1 MMLHARTPAAALV
14 GLLTVA
20 AAAAAQAQTR
30 WTVDSKSSLAW
41 WQMSPNLNHL
51 WATTCPEEPS
61 WRPGENRSGGWHID
75 PKLKLPGTGYGNVED
90 TVHVPLFPRPEAQPL
105 CSEAVAGE
113 VLLPDTVTW
122 RGAHGVVRVKAEA
135 LITGQAMRDVMMH
148 HLLQTWQ
155 FSEITFTLDSLVDLA
170 RRADTLAGSA
180 IGTLTIRAVRTPV
193 IAAVKAFP
201 GAGGVRVLAKW
212 RVPAWML
219 LDLTPSIHSLGLGVN
234 TWLWKDLFMGA
245 DLVFHPE
252 ATATN

>member
-14 GLLTVA
+14 GLLTV
-20 AAAAAQAQTR
+20 AAAAQAQTR

-75 PKLKLPGTGYGNVED
+75 PKLKLPGSGYGNVED

-113 VLLPDTVTW
+113 VLLPDTLKW
-122 RGAHGVVRVKAEA
+122 RGAHGVVRVKADA

-148 HLLQTWQ
+148 QLLQTWS
-155 FSEITFTLDSLVDLA
+155 FSEITFTLDSL
-170 RRADTLAGSA
+170 
-180 IGTLTIRAVRTPV
+180 V

-201 GAGGVRVLAKW
+201 GAGGMRVLAKW

>member
-1 MMLHARTPAAALV
+1 
-14 GLLTVA
+14 
-20 AAAAAQAQTR
+20 
-30 WTVDSKSSLAW
+30 
-41 WQMSPNLNHL
+41 
-51 WATTCPEEPS
+51 
-61 WRPGENRSGGWHID
+61 
-75 PKLKLPGTGYGNVED
+75 
-90 TVHVPLFPRPEAQPL
+90 
-105 CSEAVAGE
+105 
-113 VLLPDTVTW
+113 
-122 RGAHGVVRVKAEA
+122 
-135 LITGQAMRDVMMH
+135 MRDVMMH
-148 HLLQTWQ
+148 QLLQTWS

-170 RRADTLAGSA
+170 RRADTLAGNA

-201 GAGGVRVLAKW
+201 GAGGMRVLAKW